1 MPNFVRVDSKPFHPD
16 IYLGPEH
23 DEDAG
28 GAAQDSMSIKL
39 RVENTLRW
47 RWTKDELGQEVRQS
61 NARVVRW
68 SDGTLSL
75 RLGKELFDINQSI
88 DTSAANP
95 SLQPQSQQSQAQ
107 SFSQS
112 QSQSQVPAEPNPNPA
127 AAAGLTYLVAQHKRA
142 QLLQAAVAITGT
154 LTLRPTGMQS
164 ATHRMLVRS
173 VGQRHSRVARLRMA
187 PEPTVDPAR
196 EVLEIAKQNAKK
208 SRKRDPGAGGGR
220 KKGGRRRAA
229 AEWSDDEDMEAEDG
243 EGGYGS
249 EEEPSRVGR
258 AERKREGEYEEDDF
272 VVADEDDDDEDGG
285 RKKRKRAGVA
295 EEEEGEDE
303 LEAMEAQ
310 LEARKKRAKKTGAAG
325 RKEASFS
332 SDAED
337 DVEVE
342 SEEEEDEEIK
352 VRRAGAGARKKR
364 AIDFDDDEDDDE

>member
-1 MPNFVRVDSKPFHPD
+1 MRVDSKPFHPD

-28 GAAQDSMSIKL
+28 GSTQDSMSIKL

-47 RWTKDELGQEVRQS
+47 RWTKDQLGQEVRQS
-61 NARVVRW
+61 NARIVRW
-68 SDGTLSL
+68 SDGSLSL
-75 RLGKELFDINQSI
+75 RLGKELFDINQSV

-95 SLQPQSQQSQAQ
+95 TLQPQSQSQQ
-107 SFSQS
+107 QSQS
-112 QSQSQVPAEPNPNPA
+112 QSQSQPEPNPNPA

-196 EVLEIAKQNAKK
+196 EVAEIAKQNAKK
-208 SRKRDPGAGGGR
+208 SRKREPGTGGGR
-220 KKGGRRRAA
+220 RKGGRRRA
-229 AEWSDDEDMEAEDG
+229 AEWSDDEDGEGVEDG

-249 EEEPSRVGR
+249 DEEPRVGR

-272 VVADEDDDDEDGG
+272 VVADEDDDDEEGG
-285 RKKRKRAGVA
+285 GKKRKRAGVA
-295 EEEEGEDE
+295 EEEEEGEDE
-303 LEAMEAQ
+303 LEAMEAR
-310 LEARKKRAKKTGAAG
+310 LEARNKRAKKAVGSG

-337 DVEVE
+337 DVDVE

-364 AIDFDDDEDDDE
+364 AIDFDDDDDEDE